1 MSHHPKRSRSTQRGQ
16 RGAAALIV
24 VMLLF
29 FIISLVAAYT
39 SRNLI
44 FEQRTATN
52 QYRSTQAMEAA
63 EAGIEWT
70 IAQLN
75 AGRVTNNCLASADSA
90 NESFRQRYLTVNSTS
105 GQITRRTTSTGGAL
119 QPQCVFDGSG
129 GGATWNCRCPLANT
143 ATAALA
149 SPTGAGT
156 AVAPAFVVQFTQPTA
171 TLTPSR
177 TDLIQLESNSCTRL
191 GTASASDCLS
201 FSTSRGATGDGVASV
216 RVTLALR
223 GALNRAPAAALTV
236 MGAVASVPAGVV
248 LAVRNQDAASNGT
261 TVHAAGTLPG
271 SGLNLTGMPGTAPV
285 STTISGD
292 ASLLPAAQAGPG
304 FTATDLRFASFFGM
318 SPQTYFGQPGLP
330 VMNCSAGCDAD
341 DIEDVLERNPG
352 RPIWLTGSTGTVTID
367 ADLGTNDQ
375 PAMLIIEGDLVL
387 SSGATLRGLIYHRAK
402 PAGGGDTTWNLSGT
416 ATVQGAAIVEGGLT
430 LAGSSA
436 TPALVYNPVVLK
448 ALRVSTG
455 TFVRVPGSWRDFL

>member
-1 MSHHPKRSRSTQRGQ
+1 MSARSRPIMMRRGQ

-63 EAGIEWT
+63 EAGVEWT

-75 AGRVTNNCLASADSA
+75 AGRISNTCAASTDVT
-90 NESFRQRYLTVNSTS
+90 NESFRQRYLTINSSS
-105 GQITRRTTSTGGAL
+105 GQITRRLNSDGTVL
-119 QPQCVFDGSG
+119 RPECVFDGSG
-129 GGATWNCRCPLANT
+129 GGVAWRCRCPKVDT
-143 ATAALA
+143 TTAALT
-149 SPTGAGT
+149 SPTGTGT
-156 AVAPAFVVQFTQPTA
+156 AVAPAFVIQFTQGSA
-171 TLTPSR
+171 TLGGR

-191 GTASASDCLS
+191 GTDCLN
-201 FSTSRGATGDGVASV
+201 FNTNRGGTGDGVASV

-223 GALNRAPAAALTV
+223 GALNRVPAAALTV
-236 MGAVASVPAGVV
+236 MGAVASVPTGVV
-248 LAVRNQDAASNGT
+248 LAVSNQDVATNGI
-261 TVHAAGTLPG
+261 TVHAAGSLPG
-271 SGLNLTGMPGTAPV
+271 SGLNLSGMPGTAPA

-292 ASLLPAAQAGPG
+292 TALLPAAQTVAG

-318 SPQTYFGQPGLP
+318 TPQTYLDQPGLP
-330 VMNCSAGCDAD
+330 QLDCSAGCDSG
-341 DIEDVLERNPG
+341 DIEDVLKLNRG

-375 PAMLIIEGDLVL
+375 PALLIIDGDLVL
-387 SSGATLRGLIYHRAK
+387 GSGATLRGMIYHRAK
-402 PAGGGDTTWNLSGT
+402 PGGGGDTTWNLSGT

-436 TPALVYNPVVLK
+436 TPALVYNPAVLK